1 MIVALVIDA
10 APFLGGDVGGVLS
23 LTPAY
28 LVTALL
34 LLDVRVRRSTVVWM
48 IAAAVGALALASAV
62 DLARP
67 AKDRTHLGRLITNAR
82 ERGLHEITQVIGR
95 KLSRNLDTWTSSIW
109 RSMLAI
115 GILFA
120 IYLLWRGRHR
130 LYALLAAVPPMRASL
145 IGFAVLIVLGYAV
158 NDSGVAIPAVMLVVF
173 VATMVGLITRA
184 PDPVPEERA
193 ELAAPDGD
201 PDQSEAST
209 SAVLA
214 ATPSH

>member
-1 MIVALVIDA
+1 
-10 APFLGGDVGGVLS
+10 
-23 LTPAY
+23 

-34 LLDVRVRRSTVVWM
+34 LLDARVRRRTIVLLV
-48 IAAAVGALALASAV
+48 AAAIGALALVAAA

-67 AKDRTHLGRLITNAR
+67 GRDRTPLGRLSTNAR
-82 ERGLHEITQVIGR
+82 ERGWHEITDVIGR

-130 LYALLAAVPPMRASL
+130 LDALLGAVPPLRASL
-145 IGFAVLIVLGYAV
+145 IGFAVLLGLGYAV
-158 NDSGVAIPAVMLVVF
+158 NDSGVAIPGVMLVVF
-173 VATMVGLITRA
+173 VAAMVGLLTRA
-184 PDPVPEERA
+184 PAREPAIPER
-193 ELAAPDGD
+193 PDD
-201 PDQSEAST
+201 DDQSDTST

-214 ATPSH
+214 

>member
-1 MIVALVIDA
+1 LAVALILAA
-10 APFLGGDVGGVLS
+10 APFLGGDVGGVVS
-23 LTPAY
+23 LPPAY

-34 LLDVRVRRSTVVWM
+34 LLDVRVRRSTVLWM
-48 IAAAVGALALASAV
+48 IAAAIGALALASAI

-82 ERGLHEITQVIGR
+82 ERGFHEITQVIGR

-120 IYLLWRGRHR
+120 IYLLWRGRRR

-158 NDSGVAIPAVMLVVF
+158 NDSGVAIPGVMLVVF
-173 VATMVGLITRA
+173 VATMVGLLTRA
-184 PDPVPEERA
+184 PDPVPEEPEA
-193 ELAAPDGD
+193 VAAPDGD
-201 PDQSEAST
+201 PDQ
-209 SAVLA
+209 
-214 ATPSH
+214 